1 MVDDD
6 DDDVIGG
13 DVISVVEGVVDG
25 GSAGEGVGASGCE
38 EVATGAGLAVAG
50 GSV

>member
-1 MVDDD
+1 MVDD

-13 DVISVVEGVVDG
+13 DVISVVDGVEDG
-25 GSAGEGVGASGCE
+25 GSAGEGVGARGCV
-38 EVATGAGLAVAG
+38 EVATGAELAVAG